1 MIPSLSAQ
9 CSGQVAQL
17 EGTLLIGINPSE
29 AQIVTTVR
37 RTKLGTMLPSGLDD
51 GTTDASAYFRC
62 VAILAVRRRPLKT
75 HPKFLAGVASL
86 GETLAPK
93 KLRPN
98 AKKSRAPGSRR
109 FHD

>member
-1 MIPSLSAQ
+1 M
-9 CSGQVAQL
+9 
-17 EGTLLIGINPSE
+17 IGINPSE

-62 VAILAVRRRPLKT
+62 VAILAVRLRPLKT

-93 KLRPN
+93 KQLQLSECGVENLAAVAIHEVEAERGGPL
-98 AKKSRAPGSRR
+98 AEPA
-109 FHD
+109 